1 MLNSIYSI
9 KERTQKEIPDE
20 SLYTIEIARDSIV
33 QARGRFNERISGT
46 AEEFLK
52 EFAKEFDLKL
62 AY

>member
-1 MLNSIYSI
+1 MLDSIYSI
-9 KERTQKEIPDE
+9 KKRTQKETPDE

-33 QARGRFNERISGT
+33 QARGRFNERISGR
-46 AEEFLK
+46 AAEFLK